1 MTKCEVNENELY
13 KIALGA
19 CFLGSGGG
27 GKLET
32 SFKYIERYFGR
43 FGRGKKI
50 QDLQI
55 TDLKDA
61 KVGQSGI
68 VVAYMGAPQ
77 KMGNIECPDAVCEGI
92 RKFVEDMQNKDQN
105 FKGIDYIIPAEIGP
119 VSTITACLTAHKMGI
134 PVLNLDGAGRAV
146 PTLDLITYTTN
157 AEASVNPT
165 ILCSENTVKDGD
177 PVYHQIMLEISD
189 DKEAGAASKMESL
202 ARPVLNMAEFDQRA
216 GLVMWYF
223 DDVTTLNDAN
233 AAVKGTLTF
242 CEKLGEAI
250 QSKPKGKSGLPDI
263 ENVFKDNSIYPFIKE
278 ICQGT
283 LDSATTSTAG
293 GFDVGIITIKG
304 MDGNIYK
311 IIFQNESLILW
322 DSSSA
327 EPLVMAPDLISYL
340 IEDSKMQYTFTNGD
354 IMDGGALKEDL
365 VGKKIVVYGVA
376 APKELKE
383 SETNMIKRKEIL
395 CDTLA
400 GAGPNALPKQYMS
413 ILNTVGYYG
422 KYESIK
428 DLWEKNK
435 RS

>member
-1 MTKCEVNENELY
+1 MTMYDVERLSNKLK
-13 KIALGA
+13 KIAMGA

-27 GKLET
+27 GGLET
-32 SFKYIERYFGR
+32 SFKYIDKYFKR
-43 FGRGKKI
+43 CGRGEKI

-61 KVGQSGI
+61 RPGQSGI

-77 KMGNIECPDAVCEGI
+77 KMGDIKCPDAVCEGI
-92 RKFVEDMQNKDQN
+92 KKFVKDR
-105 FKGIDYIIPAEIGP
+105 GIDPINYIIPAEIGP
-119 VSTITACLTAHKMGI
+119 VSTITACLTAHRMEI

-157 AEASVNPT
+157 AKASVNPT
-165 ILCSENTVKDGD
+165 ILCSEKTKKSGNR
-177 PVYHQIMLEISD
+177 YQQITLEISD
-189 DKEAGAASKMESL
+189 DKEPGAASKMESL
-202 ARPVLNMAEFDQRA
+202 ARPVLNMAEFDQSA

-223 DDVTTLNDAN
+223 NDVTKLNATN
-233 AAVKGTLTF
+233 ASVKGTLTF

-250 QSKPKGKSGLPDI
+250 QPKPKGKSGLPDI

-327 EPLVMAPDLISYL
+327 TPMIMAPDLISYM
-340 IEDSKMQYTFTNGD
+340 IEDSKKRYMPYTNGD
-354 IMDGGALKEDL
+354 IMENGKLKKCLE
-365 VGKKIVVYGVA
+365 GKKIVVYGVA
-376 APKELKE
+376 APAALKASE
-383 SETNMIKRKEIL
+383 SNMIKHKEFL
-395 CDTLA
+395 CKTIA

-413 ILNTVGYYG
+413 VLNALGYYG
-422 KYESIK
+422 KYESMIGAT
-428 DLWEKNK
+428 DTLA
-435 RS
+435 

>member
-1 MTKCEVNENELY
+1 MTMYDVERLSNKLK
-13 KIALGA
+13 KIAMGA

-27 GKLET
+27 GGLET
-32 SFKYIERYFGR
+32 SFKYIKGYLDKCSEGND
-43 FGRGKKI
+43 I

-55 TDLKDA
+55 TDLTEGMDK
-61 KVGQSGI
+61 KCGI

-77 KMGNIECPDAVCEGI
+77 KMGDIKCPDAVIAGI
-92 RKFVEDMQNKDQN
+92 DKFKKD
-105 FKGIDYIIPAEIGP
+105 KGVDHIDYIIPAEIGP

-202 ARPVLNMAEFDQRA
+202 ARPVLNMAEFDQSA

-223 DDVTTLNDAN
+223 DNVTTLNDAN

-250 QSKPKGKSGLPDI
+250 QPKPKGKSGLPDI

-278 ICQGT
+278 ICRGT
-283 LDSATTSTAG
+283 LVGATTSTAG

-383 SETNMIKRKEIL
+383 SETNMMIKRNEIL
-395 CDTLA
+395 RNTIA
-400 GAGPNALPKQYMS
+400 GAEPNALPKQYMS
-413 ILNTVGYYG
+413 VLNTLGYYG
-422 KYESIK
+422 KYEPIK